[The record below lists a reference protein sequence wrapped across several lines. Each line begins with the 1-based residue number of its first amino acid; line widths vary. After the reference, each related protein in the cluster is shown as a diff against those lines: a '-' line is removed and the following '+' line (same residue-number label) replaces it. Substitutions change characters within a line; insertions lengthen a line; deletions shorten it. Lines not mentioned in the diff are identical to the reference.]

1 MRILYIL
8 ENIIH
13 NLCDNCRQTL
23 VVGDVH
29 GRYDLL
35 TQAFELINILRD
47 EVPTNVVFLGDY
59 IDRGENS
66 KLVIEKLR
74 REFGNPIC
82 KNHAVLMGNHEQMCL
97 YAHDF
102 GVFKEWISSGGD
114 ATLNSYNRENLPSED
129 IEFIRQ
135 MPIIAEDRN
144 AYYVHA
150 GINSDYP
157 INSQRQ
163 YPTCLW
169 LRHEFFK
176 NVEFM
181 ELHKPIIYGHT
192 PREKPM
198 IHRDRYGIVVAI
210 GIDTGAEF
218 SDNLT
223 LLQITDDGDKCH
235 FTTWSIGVKSY
246 VPSSLFW

>member
-1 MRILYIL
+1 M
-8 ENIIH
+8 
-13 NLCDNCRQTL
+13 
-23 VVGDVH
+23 VGDVH

-35 TQAFELINILRD
+35 AQAFELINILRE

-66 KLVIEKLR
+66 KLVMEKLR
-74 REFGNPIC
+74 REFDGIPNG
-82 KNHAVLMGNHEQMCL
+82 KNHVALLGNHEQTCL

-102 GVFKEWISSGGD
+102 EDSNNWLKIGGYE
-114 ATLNSYNRENLPSED
+114 TLQSYNAERVSEID
-129 IEFIRQ
+129 LEFMRK
-135 MPIIAEDRN
+135 MPIITEDKN
-144 AYYVHA
+144 AIYVHA
-150 GINSDYP
+150 GINPEYTK
-157 INSQRQ
+157 NSHKQ
-163 YPTCLW
+163 YPSCLW
-169 LRHEFFK
+169 IRDSFYK
-176 NVEFM
+176 YVEFM
-181 ELHKPIIYGHT
+181 EYPKPIIYGHT